1 MMLGTTT
8 MYPRYVATH
17 LFYSQHQHF
26 LQGKIKVDSIDDKED
41 MQFADEAFD
50 ILGFSE
56 EEKFDVYKV
65 GRQVD
70 RPGNHHKV
78 QFWHGVD
85 MRALFGQTA
94 HMSSG
99 LAFREESAFYLWHLG
114 TLPLT
119 NGLRDFSIPDQI
131 NTNTF

>member
-1 MMLGTTT
+1 
-8 MYPRYVATH
+8 MYPRYVVTH
-17 LFYSQHQHF
+17 LLYSQHQHF

-78 QFWHGVD
+78 QF
-85 MRALFGQTA
+85 
-94 HMSSG
+94 
-99 LAFREESAFYLWHLG
+99 
-114 TLPLT
+114 
-119 NGLRDFSIPDQI
+119 
-131 NTNTF
+131 

>member
-1 MMLGTTT
+1 MMLETTT
-8 MYPRYVATH
+8 MFPRYIVTH
-17 LFYSQHQHF
+17 LFCSQHQHF
-26 LQGKIKVDSIDDKED
+26 SQGKIKVDSIDDKED

-56 EEKFDVYKV
+56 EEKFDVYKAS
-65 GRQVD
+65 RQVD

-94 HMSSG
+94 HMLRG
-99 LAFREESAFYLWHLG
+99 LAFREESAFIFDILG
-114 TLPLT
+114 TPALT
-119 NGLRDFSIPDQI
+119 NGLRDF
-131 NTNTF
+131 TFLTGSSG